1 MADPVIIIEGKSI
14 LELEDGVT
22 PLGDEYLELVQNGRN
37 VKLPLSVVR
46 SNQGDVIVANFLF
59 NVETLEI
66 PPGNGNLGYNNT
78 VLANVTKIFI
88 SDQTQSPIID
98 ITARLQQ
105 LRTDDALRVQLTAT
119 SENFMSYRITA
130 TPTDNGAWWTI
141 PVEFVEGNGP
151 SFAHQAPITGVII
164 FNKGGT
170 GQGAGFEFWTAK
182 NYDADD
188 VYVLYPESLSEDIQ
202 IYHLVNPTRPFV
214 STNFPAELA
223 AGDWEIIS
231 PPGKPAS
238 FNTEYFIGDGV
249 TTVWTIPHVDPL
261 QIGAVF
267 VGGQRLREGDHY
279 VKDDIAKTVT
289 ISPAIIT
296 GVGIDVEFIGGVT
309 AIQTVGQWNE
319 TTWGV
324 ARVATQAETNAGS
337 SDDRGV
343 TPLKLTTW
351 YNIVKTAAATLADL
365 ILGTSTT
372 THITPAGLKSYN
384 DPMRNGCSVSAGS
397 CLLNCNNKVK
407 VNFEDP
413 TTQSANYGITFAL
426 DGNAE
431 EISYSTFLTGTRVI
445 GFPSNVVMEKSDLKW
460 NNTTKA
466 LTIVA
471 LTAEPFEISLRRI
484 NGGKYLLRIGGP
496 YHAS

>member
-1 MADPVIIIEGKSI
+1 MPDPIIIIEGKSI

-22 PLGDEYLELVQNGRN
+22 PLGDEYIELVQNGRN

-46 SNQGDVIVANFLF
+46 SNQGDIIVANFLF

-66 PPGNGNLGYNNT
+66 PPGAGNLGYNNIIP
-78 VLANVTKIFI
+78 ANVTKIFI
-88 SDQTQSPIID
+88 SDQTQSPVID

-105 LRTDDALRVQLTAT
+105 LRTDDALRIQLTAT
-119 SENFMSYRITA
+119 SENFMSYRITS

-141 PVEFVEGNGP
+141 PVEFVESNGP
-151 SFAHQAPITGVII
+151 VFVHQAPITGVII

-188 VYVLYPESLSEDIQ
+188 VYVLYPDSGSEDIQ

-249 TTVWTIPHVDPL
+249 TTVWTIPHVDPI

-279 VKDDIAKTVT
+279 LKDDIAKTVT

-324 ARVATQAETNAGS
+324 ARVATQAETNAGTVN
-337 SDDRGV
+337 DRGV
-343 TPLKLTTW
+343 TPLTLTTW
-351 YNIVKTAAATLADL
+351 FNLVKTVAATLADL

-372 THITPAGLKSYN
+372 THITPAGLKSYV
-384 DPMRNGCSVSAGS
+384 DPMRNPVSVSAGT
-397 CLLNCNNKVK
+397 CTLNCNNKVK
-407 VNFEDP
+407 VCFEDVA
-413 TTQSANYGITFAL
+413 TNSANFTIAFAL
-426 DGNAE
+426 DSNAE
-431 EISYSTFLTGTRVI
+431 EITYSTFLTGTRVI
-445 GFPSNVVMEKSDLKW
+445 TMPSNVVMEKLDGNW
-460 NNTTKA
+460 NNSTKA
-466 LTIVA
+466 LTVIA
-471 LTAEPFEISLRRI
+471 LTAEPIELSWKKI
-484 NGGKYLLRIGGP
+484 NGNKYLLRVGGP
-496 YHAS
+496 YYAS